1 MRARFLVLAGLVL
14 ALAGCGGEETV
25 SPRPAKVEWTIPTA
39 QTTSGAGG
47 GASTTTTGTDTVSGT
62 SGGGETSSGGTSGGG
77 GGGGGGGNGKA
88 LFTSNGCNSCHTYK
102 PAGSNAKI
110 GPDLDNLAKY
120 AKQAK
125 QELEPFTRESIVK
138 PDAYVQ
144 PGYQPIM
151 PSFASLPNDQ
161 VEALVAFLTK
171 KS

>member
-25 SPRPAKVEWTIPTA
+25 SPRPATVEGTVPTQA
-39 QTTSGAGG
+39 TTSGGAGTTTSG
-47 GASTTTTGTDTVSGT
+47 STTTSAPAT
-62 SGGGETSSGGTSGGG
+62 SGGGN
-77 GGGGGGGNGKA
+77 GGGGGGNGKA
-88 LFTSNGCNSCHTYK
+88 LFASNGCNSCHAYK

-125 QELEPFTRESIVK
+125 QPLESFTRESIVNPK
-138 PDAYVQ
+138 AYVQ
-144 PGYQPIM
+144 PGYQPVM
-151 PSFASLPNDQ
+151 PSFASLPKNQ
-161 VEALVAFLTK
+161 VDALVAFLTK

>member
-1 MRARFLVLAGLVL
+1 MRARCLVLAGLVL

-25 SPRPAKVEWTIPTA
+25 SPRPATVEGTVPT
-39 QTTSGAGG
+39 QRTTTSGPGG
-47 GASTTTTGTDTVSGT
+47 ETTTTSGT
-62 SGGGETSSGGTSGGG
+62 TTAKPPAGTS
-77 GGGGGGGNGKA
+77 GGGNGKA
-88 LFTSNGCNSCHTYK
+88 LFASNGCGSCHAYK

-125 QELEPFTRESIVK
+125 QPLEPFTRESILK

-151 PSFASLPNDQ
+151 PSFASLPADQ
-161 VEALVAFLTK
+161 VDALVAFLTK